1 MGPKD
6 VIRQSLDLSTMVIS
20 TYIGDLD
27 DADLLIRPVPG
38 MNHIAWQLGHLL
50 SVERKFME
58 SIKPGASPPLPEGFE
73 ENYGREQSTVD
84 DPSKYCSR
92 AKYQELWNAQHAAT
106 LAILESLPEA
116 ELDKADPDK
125 FPEFAPTAGA
135 VLNMCSMHPMMHCG
149 QFVAVRRLRGKPIV
163 I

>member
-1 MGPKD
+1 MTAKE
-6 VIRQSLDLSTMVIS
+6 VIRQTLDLSTMVIS
-20 TYIGDLD
+20 AYINDLD

-58 SIKPGASPPLPEGFE
+58 SIRPGASPPLPEGFE
-73 ENYGREQSTVD
+73 TNYGREQSKVD
-84 DPSKYCSR
+84 DPSKYYSR

-106 LAILESLPEA
+106 LAILESIPEA
-116 ELDKADPDK
+116 ELDKTDPEK

-135 VLNMCSMHPMMHCG
+135 VLNICATHPLMHCG
-149 QFVAVRRLRGKPIV
+149 QFVAVRRLLGKPIV
-163 I
+163 F